1 MAATRPH
8 QIRSHSSSSIDL
20 LHLPCGKTGVLAE
33 ATWGDL
39 RQGSAAMAYWLRQ
52 PGAMR
57 TVCLPLDK
65 IEPPTISFL
74 HTVAAEALEGDPE
87 AGNVIMGYIDQAL
100 EHVLHKVG
108 RCLWA
113 STHFSRNTTPPVWV
127 AQNQSAHATLCDV
140 PGKLRPP
147 EAPALHCNRK
157 HG

>member
-1 MAATRPH
+1 
-8 QIRSHSSSSIDL
+8 
-20 LHLPCGKTGVLAE
+20 
-33 ATWGDL
+33 
-39 RQGSAAMAYWLRQ
+39 
-52 PGAMR
+52 MR

-113 STHFSRNTTPPVWV
+113 STHFSRNTTPPVWALSLKTILV
-127 AQNQSAHATLCDV
+127 TRFFAMRQGNFDPPKRPRFIANERMVKYMWTFAND
-140 PGKLRPP
+140 RPP
-147 EAPALHCNRK
+147 AGEEETAENIATIGSPL
-157 HG
+157 GD